1 MDPSEP
7 CFSMG
12 MAGKACSDRI
22 TVEKIIK
29 RSKEMAHAINGPCRK
44 SISTVTIKS
53 LKQEGILDSSRAS
66 KINMPGAE
74 HTRGRVD
81 TASLKS

>member
-1 MDPSEP
+1 MYPFEP

-12 MAGKACSDRI
+12 MAGKACSDRV
-22 TVEKIIK
+22 TVEEVIK
-29 RSKEMAHAINGPCRK
+29 RSEEMAHAINGPCRN

-66 KINMPGAE
+66 KINMPRAE
-74 HTRGRVD
+74 QAMGRVD
-81 TASLKS
+81 TTSLES